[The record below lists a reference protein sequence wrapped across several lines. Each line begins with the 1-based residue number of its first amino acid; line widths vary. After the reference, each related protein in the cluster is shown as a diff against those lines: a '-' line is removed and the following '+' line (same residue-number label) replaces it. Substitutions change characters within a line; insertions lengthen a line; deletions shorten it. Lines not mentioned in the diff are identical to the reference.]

1 MKRTINGFITWE
13 QPKYATEPR
22 IDFFPFDPRKS
33 EAFRHLVVVR
43 EHSIEIEVRD
53 DFDPVPLQVA
63 ALQAEKGKARADSAR
78 NEIRIDAEIGKL
90 LAITNEVKS

>member
-13 QPKYATEPR
+13 QPEYATEPR
-22 IDFFPFDPRKS
+22 IDFYSFDPRTIEYYK
-33 EAFRHLVVVR
+33 HVVVVR
-43 EHSIEIEVRD
+43 QHSFEIEVSD
-53 DFDPVPLQVA
+53 DFDPTPLQVA
-63 ALQAEKGKARADSAR
+63 ALQAEKGKARADFAR